1 MGHIAEKEYS
11 IHYYEI
17 DYKKRCLITSLLNYL
32 QDLAILQS
40 DRLGA
45 GIDYLDE
52 HKMAWVLYRW
62 DVKIN
67 QYPMYREKIRIR
79 TNPCSFVKFY
89 AYRTFEITGENG
101 EIIASAGTVWLLVNT
116 ENKKPVKINEH
127 MYQAYGVSTDENT
140 PLEFEDLEDLAVAAD
155 SLLPEEGGA
164 GRGKPDEKSD
174 DKHRNG
180 ADHQRDERHRQAK
193 GTPLQGEHPG
203 AGGRIV
209 ETELVGDAVS
219 AARRAATARRKGIS
233 GARPATTNRQN
244 QTSRGQGP
252 GGRYIG

>member
-45 GIDYLDE
+45 GIDYLGE

-79 TNPCSFVKFY
+79 TNPCSFVSSMPTERLRSQVK
-89 AYRTFEITGENG
+89 TGR
-101 EIIASAGTVWLLVNT
+101 SLRR
-116 ENKKPVKINEH
+116 PVPF
-127 MYQAYGVSTDENT
+127 GSW
-140 PLEFEDLEDLAVAAD
+140 
-155 SLLPEEGGA
+155 
-164 GRGKPDEKSD
+164 
-174 DKHRNG
+174 
-180 ADHQRDERHRQAK
+180 
-193 GTPLQGEHPG
+193 
-203 AGGRIV
+203 
-209 ETELVGDAVS
+209 
-219 AARRAATARRKGIS
+219 
-233 GARPATTNRQN
+233 
-244 QTSRGQGP
+244 
-252 GGRYIG
+252 